1 MTWGLTESHR
11 ARKRRRRWA
20 VVKWVIVLAGLVGAG
35 AFAYATG
42 ARLARIEVR
51 ELEERVAELQQRL
64 DEQAQENARLRRE
77 LKATQDQLATW
88 KQRYEQNVPEGE
100 PARLLDLLRAR
111 LDNGVPADR
120 LEFLVESA
128 SVEPECPGGPVTKR
142 FIVQTP
148 LSSGAAASVSFA
160 DNLVTVTAEGQPATD
175 GQGQPQAWYDVGA
188 PITATFTPVGG
199 DGETARGTLPLQH
212 AIVVDGD
219 EHRFAITEGE
229 DRAFAQVTWR
239 QCAYP

>member
-20 VVKWVIVLAGLVGAG
+20 VVKWVLILVGLIGAG

-42 ARLARIEVR
+42 AKLARIEVR
-51 ELEERVAELQQRL
+51 ELEEQVAELQRRL

-77 LKATQDQLATW
+77 LEATENQLTTW

-100 PARLLDLLRAR
+100 PAELLKLLRAR
-111 LDNGVPADR
+111 LNNGVPADR

-148 LSSGAAASVSFA
+148 LSSGAASSVSFA
-160 DNLVTVTAEGQPATD
+160 GNTVTVTATGQPATD
-175 GQGQPQAWYDVGA
+175 AQGQPQAWFDPAA
-188 PITATFTPVGG
+188 PITATFTRLGGESQSAEGRLPVH
-199 DGETARGTLPLQH
+199 H
-212 AIVVDGD
+212 AMVVDGQ
-219 EHRFAITEGE
+219 EHRFSIVEGD
-229 DRAFAQVTWR
+229 DRAFAKVTWR
-239 QCAYP
+239 RCDYP